1 MGVNKAHGG
10 ELRLTGCERHLAL
23 PGRAMQVAGKSTLM
37 DFVRMERQLPRGYFG
52 IGVEGISKPM
62 NLGAV
67 LRTAHAFHASFAFTI
82 NAMIDVDEILQSDT
96 SIAINNMPVHVHET
110 LDEFTL
116 PMGCRLV
123 GVEITDDAID
133 LPSFTHPPA
142 AAYVLGAEQDSL
154 TPALVERCD
163 FIVKIPTRFCVNVS
177 VAAALVMYDRMVSL
191 GRFAERP
198 VRVGGPTAVFKQH
211 RHGLPKWKKKRLAR
225 DAQLQRPT
233 AKSSD

>member
-1 MGVNKAHGG
+1 
-10 ELRLTGCERHLAL
+10 
-23 PGRAMQVAGKSTLM
+23 
-37 DFVRMERQLPRGYFG
+37 MERQLPRGYFG

-67 LRTAHAFHASFAFTI
+67 LRTAHAFHASFSFTI

-110 LDEFTL
+110 LADFSL

-198 VRVGGPTAVFKQH
+198 VRVGGPTAVLKQH
-211 RHGLPKWKKKRLAR
+211 RHGLPKWKKKRLAK
-225 DAQLQRPT
+225 DAQLQIPVST
-233 AKSSD
+233 ATSAT